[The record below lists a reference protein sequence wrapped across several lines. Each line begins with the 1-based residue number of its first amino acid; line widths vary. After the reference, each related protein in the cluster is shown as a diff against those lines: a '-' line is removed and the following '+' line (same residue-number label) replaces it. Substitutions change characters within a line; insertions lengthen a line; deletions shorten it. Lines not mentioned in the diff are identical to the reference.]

1 MTSTRLSHLKT
12 DLRATRTRL
21 AVFFAAV
28 ALFFCTSAQA
38 EIKIQYATLS
48 KQSDSAYALN
58 ADFRIILPNQLQN
71 AVMHGTPLFF
81 VMEYSMARPRW
92 YWSDEDV
99 VSARRESRVSYNSL
113 TQQYRVVIGAD
124 QYRFNTLNE
133 AVLYASRATQ
143 WRLIRANQYV
153 TGEQYDASVRLYLN
167 TSKLP
172 QAYQLNSLTQQ
183 GWGLNSGW
191 YRFNF
196 TPR

>member
-1 MTSTRLSHLKT
+1 
-12 DLRATRTRL
+12 
-21 AVFFAAV
+21 
-28 ALFFCTSAQA
+28 
-38 EIKIQYATLS
+38 
-48 KQSDSAYALN
+48 
-58 ADFRIILPNQLQN
+58 
-71 AVMHGTPLFF
+71 
-81 VMEYSMARPRW
+81 MARPRW

-99 VSARRESRVSYNSL
+99 VSDRRESRVSYNSL

-172 QAYQLNSLTQQ
+172 QDYQLNSLTQQ